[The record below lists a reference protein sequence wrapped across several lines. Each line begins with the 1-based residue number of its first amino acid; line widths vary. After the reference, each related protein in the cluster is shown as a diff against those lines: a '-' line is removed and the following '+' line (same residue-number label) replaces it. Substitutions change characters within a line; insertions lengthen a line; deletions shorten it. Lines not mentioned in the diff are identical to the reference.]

1 LPLNSVRGLRA
12 KAESDSAYGL
22 RVADLRMTPVS
33 AAGLRVAD
41 PGRDLHGNLKFN
53 LPVDLKLASP
63 AQAALYVGLGH
74 WAPSPSESPAD
85 SDSDSDRRS
94 TVPMTDGTVDAR
106 TGKNFNF
113 SERP

>member
-1 LPLNSVRGLRA
+1 
-12 KAESDSAYGL
+12 
-22 RVADLRMTPVS
+22 MTPVS

-63 AQAALYVGLGH
+63 APAALYVGLGH
-74 WAPSPSESPAD
+74 RAPSPSESLA
-85 SDSDSDRRS
+85 DSDSDRRS

-113 SERP
+113 SERRALNFTVADSDIVPKIRSSLPHYSLAD